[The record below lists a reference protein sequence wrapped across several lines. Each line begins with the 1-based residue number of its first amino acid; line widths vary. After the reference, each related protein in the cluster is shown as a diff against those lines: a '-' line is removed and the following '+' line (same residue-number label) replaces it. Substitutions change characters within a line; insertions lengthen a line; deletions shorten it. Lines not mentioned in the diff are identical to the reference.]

1 MELSN
6 LNEVTPDEGLPHDQ
20 YAMVNESFT
29 KEGTLWLLHWR
40 RKFLWIIAG
49 HPNGELLL
57 GPTLLSYYA
66 QFGNVTWYRE
76 L

>member
-29 KEGTLWLLHWR
+29 KEGTLWLLH
-40 RKFLWIIAG
+40 
-49 HPNGELLL
+49 
-57 GPTLLSYYA
+57 
-66 QFGNVTWYRE
+66 
-76 L
+76 